1 TVTTGG
7 SATFT
12 IPATG
17 KPGLHVL
24 ELLHADFTFAYR
36 NMQQSPEP
44 DRPKFA
50 LQFQVT
56 PGPAV
61 LPPAP
66 EQQAQTNVRGL
77 GAEGELVVTPR
88 FSLVG
93 QPVTASTTG
102 LEPGKTYQLNW
113 TTVTGNRVAAGGG
126 GWEESSKVIAEA
138 KANAAGRVEF
148 QFKTP

>member
-1 TVTTGG
+1 MLYDNNFTGWMSTVTTGG

-17 KPGLHVL
+17 KPGVHVL

-44 DRPKFA
+44 DRPRFA
-50 LQFQVT
+50 LQFQIT

-66 EQQAQTNVRGL
+66 ERQVQTNVRGL
-77 GAEGELVVTPR
+77 PAESELMVSPR
-88 FSLVG
+88 VSLVD
-93 QPVTASTTG
+93 QPVTVSATG
-102 LEPGKTYQLNW
+102 FAPGKAYQLNW

-126 GWEESSKVIAEA
+126 GWEESSRIIADA
-138 KANAAGRVEF
+138 
-148 QFKTP
+148 